1 MISQGKGILQN
12 ISKTK
17 SKRVINLTTLMKSL
31 NGLFENGSGLIMA
44 AQQKIKARLDM
55 SLIIQEIG
63 KVMDQL
69 RNLQSL

>member
-1 MISQGKGILQN
+1 LISQGKGILQN

>member
-1 MISQGKGILQN
+1 LISQGKGILQN

-17 SKRVINLTTLMKSL
+17 RKRVINLTTLMKSL
-31 NGLFENGSGLIMA
+31 NGLFKNGSGLTMA